1 MTGCGAPEVVGGGVF
16 MEERRV
22 SWMPGAEGA
31 PLEVAEEVFVVEEE
45 WLDGGAMRSDCR
57 RVISK
62 GTLYSIAESKT
73 HHYGL

>member
-1 MTGCGAPEVVGGGVF
+1 VTGCGVPELAGGGAV

-57 RVISK
+57 RRVSRRIVVRWRE
-62 GTLYSIAESKT
+62 G
-73 HHYGL
+73 